1 MTDGHIVY
9 DHAAVNGKAHLV
21 DRGRGA
27 AVHLIIIK
35 GVQTF
40 AEHLR
45 KHICFLGFSVEKD
58 ILGRGK
64 AGDQRELLMHHA
76 DTGGKRVKG
85 RVEGDLLAVNE
96 NVSAVSACFSDDV
109 HTEEYLHQRAL
120 TGAVLTAEAEHLAG
134 HEREV
139 DIRQNLVAEEVLL
152 DILHLQQWSI
162 GIYHIFQILT

>member
-1 MTDGHIVY
+1 
-9 DHAAVNGKAHLV
+9 
-21 DRGRGA
+21 
-27 AVHLIIIK
+27 
-35 GVQTF
+35 
-40 AEHLR
+40 
-45 KHICFLGFSVEKD
+45 
-58 ILGRGK
+58 
-64 AGDQRELLMHHA
+64 MHHA